1 MSLRGEN
8 KKMEQNDLISFTSV
22 IAGMLLCKRVLTS
35 SEIVNFISE
44 LNCEGMEIDDYWNNE
59 ELSPIV
65 YMDDRYSFGL
75 KCDLN
80 YDTKIYPDVDVETF
94 LKQHADSRVLKVI
107 FSNESYNKLYLE
119 NQELFKKKHL
129 ENKVLTDNCLDT
141 RVSLQKT
148 KKRSLI
154 YSILAGIR

>member
-65 YMDDRYSFGL
+65 YMDERYSFGL

-141 RVSLQKT
+141 RVSLPKT